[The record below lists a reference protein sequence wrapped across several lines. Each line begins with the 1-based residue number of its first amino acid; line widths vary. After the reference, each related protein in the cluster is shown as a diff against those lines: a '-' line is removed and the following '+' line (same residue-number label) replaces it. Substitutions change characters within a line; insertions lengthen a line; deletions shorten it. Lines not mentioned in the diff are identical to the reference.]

1 MRWWE
6 QLFYGSSVREKAE
19 PGFVDSEG
27 KKLENEIK
35 SRIDRLEQEIKE
47 WKESQLLERF
57 SPEDRQRV
65 KKALE
70 EDEELKAKLE
80 AIDKLEDESEDVST
94 VPGGGENRRN
104 ELKSLR
110 IRLHLPTEKRIYL
123 NNLNSALE
131 EACTAEVDDKA
142 RNNLWRWYTRCKQS
156 LPPFLALIPDLAWKV
171 LWESQSHVGLS
182 EKQRATRLRTL
193 SEDAIQGRRVLSPS
207 QKTILVNSLLLE
219 GRAEEALQKW
229 ESEEVELRAN
239 GDTAQNFEDLGVRV
253 YAAAGDIQKA
263 QDLALGVLSAS
274 NPTRGRILIPIIAAW
289 AQRGNEDSLRQAWAL
304 YICLKRQLGSKIT
317 LKDYDE
323 VTMAFMRIGRTD
335 IALAVFKDM
344 MLSRTPSQ
352 YDSVELYRK
361 ALGRVAELHTKSV
374 DLTELTRVSMTAL
387 TALPRIFQNK
397 FFYASWMKKLLGMG
411 EVDAAA
417 SVVELMYQ
425 RGVNPDPKHLNGII
439 AAWLRTGYAMNME
452 KALKL
457 GNAMIQQ
464 RLVLVARRRGAD
476 RRLIGF
482 TSESTDLQTTTQELS
497 RPSKPMRNI
506 PPATIETFSI
516 LLVHYERRS
525 MQTQIQELQSQL
537 AAAEISPNAYFMNHL
552 LYADLRRG
560 EHRESWKKY
569 QLMSQT
575 VRPDLETY
583 ACLWDCEKAHLDKLL
598 YYPTDNFPSPREIFC
613 EMMTRFSQMYKM
625 ERKTVLEEFSR
636 DLYDQIIRCMCLAND
651 IEGTIVGLHALHYS
665 FNHYPDQNTVRM
677 VLLQVLRMS
686 EEQMAQKKK
695 NRKQRTRLAKSP
707 QNKSNMLKLTQV
719 LEMIGQT
726 RADELMAKGIDSQ
739 NLDDKRQAAEQLYI
753 LTRFLRSILERTP
766 DVSGKSLED
775 SIERAAWEMGVSGI
789 AMGDPIVEA
798 SS

>member
-1 MRWWE
+1 MRA
-6 QLFYGSSVREKAE
+6 KAE
-19 PGFVDSEG
+19 PGFVESEG

-80 AIDKLEDESEDVST
+80 AVDKLEDESEDVAT
-94 VPGGGENRRN
+94 IPGGRENRRN

-110 IRLHLPTEKRIYL
+110 IRLHLPAEKRIYL

-131 EACTAEVDDKA
+131 EACTEEADDKA

-156 LPPFLALIPDLAWKV
+156 LPPFLSLVPDLAWKV
-171 LWESQSHVGLS
+171 LWDSQSHVGLS

-193 SEDAIQGRRVLSPS
+193 SEDTTQSRRVLSPS
-207 QKTILVNSLLLE
+207 QKIIFINSLLSE
-219 GRAEEALQKW
+219 GRFEEALQKW

-239 GDTAQNFEDLGVRV
+239 GDIAQTFEDLGVRV
-253 YAAAGDIQKA
+253 YAAAGYIQKA
-263 QDLALGVLSAS
+263 EDLALGILSDS
-274 NPTRGRILIPIIAAW
+274 DTTRGRMLKPIIAAW

-304 YICLKRQLGSKIT
+304 YICLKKQLGSMIT

-344 MLSRTPSQ
+344 MLSRKPSQ
-352 YDSVELYRK
+352 YDSVELYRN
-361 ALGRVAELHTKSV
+361 ALGQVADLHTQSV
-374 DLTELTRVSMTAL
+374 DLAELTRVSMTAL
-387 TALPRIFQNK
+387 TALPRTFQNK

-439 AAWLRTGYAMNME
+439 AAWLRTGYAKNVE

-464 RLVLVARRRGAD
+464 RLFVVARRRGSD
-476 RRLIGF
+476 RRSIGC
-482 TSESTDLQTTTQELS
+482 TSERTDLQITTQALS
-497 RPSKPMRNI
+497 RPSQPMRNI

-516 LLVHYERRS
+516 LLLHYERKS
-525 MQTQIQELQSQL
+525 MQTQIQQLQSQL
-537 AAAEISPNAYFMNHL
+537 AAAEIAPNAYFMNHL

-575 VRPDLETY
+575 IRPDLETY

-598 YYPTDNFPSPREIFC
+598 YYPSDDFPSPREIFC
-613 EMMTRFSQMYKM
+613 EMMTRFSQMYRM
-625 ERKTVLEEFSR
+625 ERKSVLEEFSR

-651 IEGTIVGLHALHYS
+651 VEGTIVVLHALHYS

-677 VLLQVLRMS
+677 VLLQVVRMG
-686 EEQMAQKKK
+686 EEQRTQTRK
-695 NRKQRTRLAKSP
+695 NRKQRTRMAKSP
-707 QNKSNMLKLTQV
+707 QNKYNLLKLAQV

-726 RADELMAKGIDSQ
+726 RADSLKAKGIDSD
-739 NLDDKRQAAEQLYI
+739 NFDDKRQAAEQLHI
-753 LTRFLRSILERTP
+753 LTLFLRSILERTS
-766 DVSGKSLED
+766 DATGKSIEN

-789 AMGDPIVEA
+789 EMGDPAVEV